1 MSGHVPTISARDG
14 FADQYAKAIGK
25 ALVDTK
31 DHVGEL
37 TFTVTRDGLVE
48 AAKTLRDEFGYQQL
62 MEIAGADYPERP
74 ERFEVNYHFLSV
86 THNHRVRLKVLT
98 DEDAAVPSLTGLW
111 PVAGWLERE
120 VFDLYGVN
128 FSGNPDLRRILT
140 DYGFEGHPLRKDFP
154 MTGHVELRYSESEKR
169 VVYEPV
175 KLPQD
180 FRSFDFL
187 MPWEGPEYRLPG
199 DEKAEG
205 QAPGAPTPAKAPAT
219 EKVEAKAGPGD
230 PKTTEKPSDTG
241 AGEPTNEKAKEEARD
256 SAADKADHA
265 GGKDTDVEAPE
276 TREDTPVEPR
286 KGDDA

>member
-1 MSGHVPTISARDG
+1 MSSAAPRIAERDG
-14 FADQYAKAIGK
+14 FAAQYAKAIGK

-37 TFTVTRDGLVE
+37 TFTVTRDGLVA
-48 AAKTLRDEFGYQQL
+48 AAKALRDEFGYQQL
-62 MEIAGADYPERP
+62 MEIAGADYPERA

-86 THNHRVRLKVLT
+86 THNHRVRLKVKT
-98 DEDAAVPSLTGLW
+98 DEETPVPSLTGLW
-111 PVAGWLERE
+111 PVANWLERE

-128 FSGNPDLRRILT
+128 FSNHPDLRRILT

-154 MTGHVELRYSESEKR
+154 MTGHVELRYSEAEKR

-175 KLPQD
+175 KLAQD

-205 QAPGAPTPAKAPAT
+205 QAPGAPTPAKAPT
-219 EKVEAKAGPGD
+219 SEKVAAKAPPPV
-230 PKTTEKPSDTG
+230 PKTTDEKSDTG
-241 AGEPTNEKAKEEARD
+241 AGEPTNKKAEKQARKP
-256 SAADKADHA
+256 AARKADNA
-265 GGKDTDVEAPE
+265 GGETTAKDAPE
-276 TREDTPVEPR
+276 TGDTE
-286 KGDDA
+286 

>member
-1 MSGHVPTISARDG
+1 MSSPAPKIAERDG
-14 FADQYAKAIGK
+14 FADDYAKAIGS

-48 AAKTLRDEFGYQQL
+48 AAKTLRDTFGYQQL
-62 MEIAGADYPERP
+62 MEIAGADYPDRA

-98 DEDAAVPSLTGLW
+98 DEATSVPSLTGLW

-120 VFDLYGVN
+120 VFDLYGVD

-180 FRSFDFL
+180 FRTFDFL
-187 MPWEGPEYRLPG
+187 MPWEGAEYRLPG

-205 QAPGAPTPAKAPAT
+205 EAPGAPTPAKAPT
-219 EKVEAKAGPGD
+219 GEKVEPKAPPPA
-230 PKTTEKPSDTG
+230 PKTTDEPSDTG
-241 AGEPTNEKAKEEARD
+241 AGEPTDEKAKEEARD
-256 SAADKADHA
+256 PVADKADHA
-265 GGKDTDVEAPE
+265 GGEDTDVPSPE
-276 TREDTPVEPR
+276 TREDAPVDPR
-286 KGDDA
+286 KGDSE